1 MGKNMRRGYDGAFK
15 ATVALKSIQGK
26 RYLPSVAVNEG
37 FMPIKLVYGV
47 NSSLKNCRA
56 CFPIDI

>member
-47 NSSLKNCRA
+47 NSS
-56 CFPIDI
+56 